1 MSACGHI
8 LHRREVTPC
17 NLRDCRMV
25 IRKYPHEANGPS
37 CEGCWWRRHGF
48 DKWLPRYWGRDPGNV
63 QELARAL
70 DAACGESKVLLM
82 WRGGGE
88 RRMGGM
94 FGPFTVAGIVL
105 MSPSAVNVVRA
116 RLSANTLLKVRP
128 CWRALSH
135 GLGVAAG
142 TVAHWVLWF
151 DWLGKRD

>member
-1 MSACGHI
+1 MKVVGGAGTDSTSGSLDIGVA
-8 LHRREVTPC
+8 T
-17 NLRDCRMV
+17 
-25 IRKYPHEANGPS
+25 
-37 CEGCWWRRHGF
+37 
-48 DKWLPRYWGRDPGNV
+48 PGNV
-63 QELARAL
+63 QELARTL

-88 RRMGGM
+88 RWMGGM

-105 MSPSAVNVVRA
+105 MSSSAVNVVRA

-128 CWRALSH
+128 CWRALSD

-151 DWLGKRD
+151 DWLGKRDKAIHGDGS